1 MEALGWYLLKAS
13 VVLGLF
19 LGFYHLLLKRETLFR
34 LNRVFLLSGLGTA
47 LVLPLITIKKEIII
61 PAGINQAE
69 VSPITAQQTLAG
81 NGFAWEGLLT
91 TAYGIGLFCC
101 AIMLLW
107 QLLKIYRLIRSQQGV
122 RQQGFVYIAT
132 RNTTAPFS
140 FFRYIFYNPD
150 QHDEKEL
157 ELILEHERAHAG
169 QYHSVDILF
178 GRLLTMVLWLNP
190 LSWLYQ
196 KSIQQNLEY
205 LADAEAIRKVSSIK
219 QYQYTLLKVSG
230 NQLTPSLVNTFYSS
244 LIKKRIVMLHQ
255 NQSKT
260 IHAFKHLLILPLLA
274 VFLMAFNTE
283 KVYVLETSPDLLE
296 NVNEKVI
303 EFTISKNSTEEDLQ
317 KMKADLAK
325 DKIDLSYTTVRN
337 DAREIIDISIQIS
350 GEAENGSTFSGSY
363 NADSDEPIK
372 PIIIRIDSKGS
383 MFIGNAESSG
393 SSMKHFGHS
402 KNATVWVDGSG
413 NKTTKTIEIKSE
425 NGKDMIW
432 VDGEEVDIQ
441 EIKEN
446 ADGNVF
452 VIKKEISTDGED
464 GEHKVHRIKL
474 RETDADNNIMILS
487 EDDAGL
493 HLEEGADGK
502 KKIQV
507 RVKKDGD
514 EQDVETIIIITN
526 SDDASQHKGQ
536 SHVRM
541 MSDSKALIYIDG
553 KKASRKEMNQ
563 LDPSEIKTINVWKG
577 DKATEKYGKK
587 AKEGVIE
594 ITTKKGN

>member
-47 LVLPLITIKKEIII
+47 LILPLITIKKEIII
-61 PAGINQAE
+61 PAGINQAGAA
-69 VSPITAQQTLAG
+69 PISAQEALAG
-81 NGFAWEGLLT
+81 TGFAWEGLLT
-91 TAYGIGLFCC
+91 AAYGIGLFCC
-101 AIMLLW
+101 GIMLLW
-107 QLLKIYRLIRSQQGV
+107 QLLKIFKLIRSQQGV

-132 RNTTAPFS
+132 RNTKAPFS

-150 QHDEKEL
+150 QHEEKEL

-178 GRLLTMVLWLNP
+178 GRLLTIVLWLNP

-205 LADAEAIRKVSSIK
+205 LADAEAIRKVSSVK

-260 IHAFKHLLILPLLA
+260 IHAFKHLLIIPVLA
-274 VFLMAFNTE
+274 LFLMAFNTE
-283 KVYVLETSPDLLE
+283 KVYVLETPSALFEVSDS
-296 NVNEKVI
+296 KKI
-303 EFTISKNSTEEDLQ
+303 EVTIDKKTTEEELQ

-325 DKIDLSYTTVRN
+325 DKIDFSYNTVRN

-363 NADSDEPIK
+363 NADSEEPIE
-372 PIIIRIDSKGS
+372 PILISIDTNGS
-383 MFIGNAESSG
+383 LFIGNAANVSKEI
-393 SSMKHFGHS
+393 HFGKTDHT
-402 KNATVWVDGSG
+402 TVWVDEDG
-413 NKTTKTIEIKSE
+413 NKTTEIIKIKSDKGE
-425 NGKDMIW
+425 DMIW
-432 VDGEEVDIQ
+432 VDGEEVD
-441 EIKEN
+441 EEN
-446 ADGNVF
+446 ISEDADGNVF
-452 VIKKEISTDGED
+452 VIQKKIDKDGKHEIHKIKTRKLDKSKNVMIISDEDTEMDFGED
-464 GEHKVHRIKL
+464 E
-474 RETDADNNIMILS
+474 DADY
-487 EDDAGL
+487 
-493 HLEEGADGK
+493 
-502 KKIQV
+502 KKIKI
-507 RVKKDGD
+507 RVTKDDDD
-514 EQDVETIIIITN
+514 EQVNTFVIKS
-526 SDDASQHKGQ
+526 SDDASEFKGKSQ
-536 SHVRM
+536 VRM
-541 MSDSKALIYIDG
+541 ISDSKALIYIDG

-577 DKATEKYGKK
+577 DKATEKYGNK

>member
-1 MEALGWYLLKAS
+1 METLGWYLLKAS

-34 LNRVFLLSGLGTA
+34 LNRIFLLSGLGTA

-69 VSPITAQQTLAG
+69 ASPIMAQQALAG
-81 NGFAWEGLLT
+81 NGFAWETLLT
-91 TAYGIGLFCC
+91 AAYGIGLFCC
-101 AIMLLW
+101 GIMLLW
-107 QLLKIYRLIRSQQGV
+107 QLLKIFKLIRSQQGV

-140 FFRYIFYNPD
+140 FFRYIFYNPE
-150 QHDEKEL
+150 QHEEKEL

-244 LIKKRIVMLHQ
+244 LIKKRIIMLHQ

-283 KVYVLETSPDLLE
+283 KVYVLEPSPDLLE

-383 MFIGNAESSG
+383 MFIGNAESAGSNVMHSG
-393 SSMKHFGHS
+393 NPNHT
-402 KNATVWVDGSG
+402 TVWVDDSG
-413 NKTTKTIEIKSE
+413 KRTSKVVEIKTE
-425 NGKDMIW
+425 GGEDMIW
-432 VDGEEVDIQ
+432 VDGEEVDV
-441 EIKEN
+441 EN
-446 ADGNVF
+446 INEDADGNVF
-452 VIKKEISTDGED
+452 VIQKKVGKDGKHEI
-464 GEHKVHRIKL
+464 HKIKTRKL
-474 RETDADNNIMILS
+474 DKNENVMILS
-487 EDDAGL
+487 DEDTDIDFG
-493 HLEEGADGK
+493 EEDNEDF
-502 KKIQV
+502 KKIKI
-507 RVKKDGD
+507 RVTKDDGD
-514 EQDVETIIIITN
+514 DEVNTYVIKS
-526 SDDASQHKGQ
+526 SDDASQFKGKSQ
-536 SHVRM
+536 VRM
-541 MSDSKALIYIDG
+541 RSDLESLIYIDG

-594 ITTKKGN
+594 IITKKGN